1 MRRLPTLC
9 LLALAPLTG
18 MAPQAQ
24 AASLYNLLV
33 GTYTEGSSEGIQV
46 YRFDGADGSVK
57 GPLRVAHTSNPSYLT
72 VAPDQRTLFV
82 VNENGRGGKGDTVGR
97 ATSYRF
103 DPISGCLQQ
112 ISQVQTL
119 GDHPTYSSLS
129 HDGRYLFVANYSV
142 QPEGSVAV
150 LPVRADGSLA
160 PVVQVESHQASKV
173 HPRQVSGHVHSV
185 VSSPDG
191 QYLFAPDLGAD
202 KVFVYRYAPEQAERP
217 LQAADPAFVPTP
229 PGSGPRHLIFSA
241 DGRFAYLTLELS
253 GQVMVFAHE
262 GNGRLRQLQTHDL
275 APAGFQGKV
284 GAGALHLS
292 ADVPLPRRTQSRRR
306 QPTGDLRRRPG
317 QRPVAFR
324 RTALGGR
331 HRTARIRLLARR
343 ALRPRGQPEQRP
355 VAGVRPRSAERPGGQ
370 DAAKR
375 RGGVTERSALRGGAV
390 TLRSAIRRYAAGP
403 ADRR

>member
-46 YRFDGADGSVK
+46 YRFDGTDGSVK
-57 GPLRVAHTSNPSYLT
+57 GPLRVAPYQQPLVPDLRPGPTHSVRGQRERTGRQGRYRRSRHVLPFRS
-72 VAPDQRTLFV
+72 DQRPP
-82 VNENGRGGKGDTVGR
+82 
-97 ATSYRF
+97 ATDQPGP
-103 DPISGCLQQ
+103 DPRRSSDLQQ
-112 ISQVQTL
+112 
-119 GDHPTYSSLS
+119 P
-129 HDGRYLFVANYSV
+129 
-142 QPEGSVAV
+142 QPRRS
-150 LPVRADGSLA
+150 LPVRRQLLGTAGRFGGGTAGARGRLA
-160 PVVQVESHQASKV
+160 GTGGAGGVAPGQQGASAPGFRSCALGGVLARRPVPV
-173 HPRQVSGHVHSV
+173 R
-185 VSSPDG
+185 
-191 QYLFAPDLGAD
+191 PDLGAD

-292 ADVPLPRRTQSRRR
+292 ADGRFLGVLNRGDDNQLVTFAVDPASGQLRFVERRSVEGTEPREF
-306 QPTGDLRRRPG
+306 
-317 QRPVAFR
+317 AF
-324 RTALGGR
+324 
-331 HRTARIRLLARR
+331 ARR

>member
-1 MRRLPTLC
+1 
-9 LLALAPLTG
+9 
-18 MAPQAQ
+18 
-24 AASLYNLLV
+24 
-33 GTYTEGSSEGIQV
+33 EGSSEGIQV

-72 VAPDQRTLFV
+72 FAPDQRTLFV

-103 DPISGCLQQ
+103 DPISGRLQQ

-284 GAGALHLS
+284 GAGALH
-292 ADVPLPRRTQSRRR
+292 
-306 QPTGDLRRRPG
+306 
-317 QRPVAFR
+317 
-324 RTALGGR
+324 
-331 HRTARIRLLARR
+331 
-343 ALRPRGQPEQRP
+343 
-355 VAGVRPRSAERPGGQ
+355 
-370 DAAKR
+370 
-375 RGGVTERSALRGGAV
+375 
-390 TLRSAIRRYAAGP
+390 
-403 ADRR
+403 

>member
-18 MAPQAQ
+18 VAPQAQ

-72 VAPDQRTLFV
+72 FAPDQRTLFV

-103 DPISGCLQQ
+103 DPISGRLQQ

-119 GDHPTYSSLS
+119 ADHPTYSSLS

-191 QYLFAPDLGAD
+191 QYLFAPTSAPTRYSSTATPGTGRTSAAGGRSGIRPDPARQRPAPSDLQRRRAFRLPDPGT
-202 KVFVYRYAPEQAERP
+202 ERP
-217 LQAADPAFVPTP
+217 
-229 PGSGPRHLIFSA
+229 
-241 DGRFAYLTLELS
+241 
-253 GQVMVFAHE
+253 
-262 GNGRLRQLQTHDL
+262 
-275 APAGFQGKV
+275 
-284 GAGALHLS
+284 
-292 ADVPLPRRTQSRRR
+292 
-306 QPTGDLRRRPG
+306 GD
-317 QRPVAFR
+317 
-324 RTALGGR
+324 
-331 HRTARIRLLARR
+331 
-343 ALRPRGQPEQRP
+343 
-355 VAGVRPRSAERPGGQ
+355 GVRP
-370 DAAKR
+370 
-375 RGGVTERSALRGGAV
+375 
-390 TLRSAIRRYAAGP
+390 
-403 ADRR
+403 